1 MICVQLC
8 STKVHDYEGTR
19 VHVHVQTYF
28 QSTKMFVQLRLVQY
42 VYSCTKVHAMYEGK
56 TTYSIFV
63 LSIISVALQLR
74 RPECGFSPAL
84 SF

>member
-1 MICVQLC
+1 
-8 STKVHDYEGTR
+8 
-19 VHVHVQTYF
+19 
-28 QSTKMFVQLRLVQY
+28 MFVQLRLVQLQY

-84 SF
+84 SFWSAIAMKIPFQSSKNRIPVSVEV